1 MRTWFIMQSL
11 GLDTSL
17 GEMAVQPPVNEPK
30 PGFVFRKSDQAESGH
45 NFHQMIT
52 PYGSITLHRAD
63 MLKVLTDNLPPF
75 QAFQAHFSKRLVS
88 YEQGSDSV
96 MLQFSDGTSAEAD
109 VLVGADGVKS
119 ATRATMYRG
128 LAKSA
133 EEYDRNKAGN
143 LRKFVQAS
151 WTGTYAYRA
160 LIETES
166 LLRDNPGHQ
175 AATTPMIYFGE
186 NKHVVSYPISRGRVV
201 NLVAFVTIPVGDERD
216 LDGPAVTDVSKQEMT
231 EQYKGWEPEV
241 QTLLNCVDKPSRW
254 AISHMRGLPSYVDGR
269 VALLGDSAHA
279 MATHL
284 GAGAGQA
291 IEDGFVLG
299 QLLSQ
304 RLVTRAN
311 VSLALRMYDAVRR
324 PFGNGMVERSRKTGF
339 LYEFNELPEFI
350 DKHKLRDSSKVELEK
365 LAKDICKKWEVQWS
379 ALPDVEWK
387 LAEKMLRDALDVSS
401 GHDKPI
407 MANL

>member
-1 MRTWFIMQSL
+1 MQSTPRINLAICGGGPGGLALAVVLNKYCNDIHIDLYESASQFTEIGAGISVWMRTWFIMQSL
-11 GLDTSL
+11 GLDASL

-75 QAFQAHFSKRLVS
+75 QAFQVHFSKRLVS

-96 MLQFSDGTSAEAD
+96 MLRFSDGTSAEAD

-186 NKHVVSYPISRGRVV
+186 NKYHIQFHE
-201 NLVAFVTIPVGDERD
+201 A
-216 LDGPAVTDVSKQEMT
+216 
-231 EQYKGWEPEV
+231 
-241 QTLLNCVDKPSRW
+241 
-254 AISHMRGLPSYVDGR
+254 
-269 VALLGDSAHA
+269 AL
-279 MATHL
+279 
-284 GAGAGQA
+284 
-291 IEDGFVLG
+291 
-299 QLLSQ
+299 
-304 RLVTRAN
+304 
-311 VSLALRMYDAVRR
+311 
-324 PFGNGMVERSRKTGF
+324 
-339 LYEFNELPEFI
+339 
-350 DKHKLRDSSKVELEK
+350 
-365 LAKDICKKWEVQWS
+365 
-379 ALPDVEWK
+379 
-387 LAEKMLRDALDVSS
+387 
-401 GHDKPI
+401 
-407 MANL
+407 